1 MPEEYWDE
9 IRGIGKLYVE
19 EELVVGIEPVLLVC
33 IDDKNNRYLV
43 MTYDSYNGIYIYRK
57 IESDEL
63 LDMLENRNTMERT
76 FRLGKRIYKTFIE
89 ENSNILGVEE
99 YDSQTFSGS
108 MLPDVGEYYEIHSE
122 YIQKYIDKLRGCKIN
137 QQEFEKFDCEIIV
150 TTVKIGK
157 DIDYCALNYNRQFCK
172 TVTEKDIW
180 DKNYC
185 FEEKIN
191 FAA

>member
-1 MPEEYWDE
+1 MF
-9 IRGIGKLYVE
+9 IGNKK
-19 EELVVGIEPVLLVC
+19 C
-33 IDDKNNRYLV
+33 
-43 MTYDSYNGIYIYRK
+43 
-57 IESDEL
+57 
-63 LDMLENRNTMERT
+63 
-76 FRLGKRIYKTFIE
+76 RIYAAC
-89 ENSNILGVEE
+89 GV
-99 YDSQTFSGS
+99 SQT
-108 MLPDVGEYYEIHSE
+108 P
-122 YIQKYIDKLRGCKIN
+122 KYIEKLRGCKIN

-150 TTVKIGK
+150 TTVKNGK